1 MAVCV
6 WQFGLLPKWYLLN
19 VCCPPPANDAPR
31 ASPYPAAE
39 TMARL
44 RRAALKDLL
53 CTAIP
58 ELGSRVNPYSAGC
71 THFLPYR
78 RCSGES
84 GVPGGREHV
93 GLLWVRRVAEPGRN
107 QGGPSSRTN
116 ILTPS
121 GQKVASLRCESWV
134 RLGPRRSPSLLRPFA
149 SLFPRIPGYA
159 AAHRTPTHSLC
170 SLDCRDCGCSAC
182 SATQPA
188 SSWLPLLALGSA
200 PGVFPRRSS
209 AGLPSLRCLPTPCRA
224 VGGQPETTKLGR
236 NLQTSGMA
244 HTKCSQRQQIQKG
257 RSVGGCP
264 HAETSTPSCRQAGGR
279 VASGWG
285 GPGGGEQVLSFHYLK
300 KANGNQQ
307 SPPLHNGHPWCTP
320 AASAKQRTSLQESR
334 KRPWATARPHCMVE
348 EIEVTR
354 EMDKLEFKP
363 SSTLIESLHQE
374 NRDSPSKFPGQKQLW
389 SYYLW
394 RMFPQGCCLVSC
406 DHRIPK

>member
-1 MAVCV
+1 MPPEPLPTRRLRQWPGSAG
-6 WQFGLLPKWYLLN
+6 QLLRT
-19 VCCPPPANDAPR
+19 CCAPR
-31 ASPYPAAE
+31 SQSWAHVCLLSCLCPDP
-39 TMARL
+39 
-44 RRAALKDLL
+44 RRGPFFWSEN
-53 CTAIP
+53 P
-58 ELGSRVNPYSAGC
+58 EGGIRRNPYSAGC

-224 VGGQPETTKLGR
+224 VGGQPG
-236 NLQTSGMA
+236 S
-244 HTKCSQRQQIQKG
+244 
-257 RSVGGCP
+257 
-264 HAETSTPSCRQAGGR
+264 
-279 VASGWG
+279 
-285 GPGGGEQVLSFHYLK
+285 
-300 KANGNQQ
+300 
-307 SPPLHNGHPWCTP
+307 
-320 AASAKQRTSLQESR
+320 
-334 KRPWATARPHCMVE
+334 
-348 EIEVTR
+348 
-354 EMDKLEFKP
+354 
-363 SSTLIESLHQE
+363 
-374 NRDSPSKFPGQKQLW
+374 
-389 SYYLW
+389 
-394 RMFPQGCCLVSC
+394 
-406 DHRIPK
+406 